1 MKSLARSFVWWPG
14 MDKDLTTTVNSCDAC
29 QRTRHLP
36 PTVPIQPWEW
46 PKRPWA
52 RLHADYAG
60 PFMGKMFLIVVDA
73 HSKWLEVIPVSSTT
87 STTTIEHLRSLF
99 STHGLPEMLVTD
111 NGTVFTSA
119 EFTDFIQRNGI
130 RHVTSAPYHP
140 STNGLA
146 ERAVQTFKEHIKR
159 STQGSLQSRISRFLP
174 TYRNTP
180 HSTTG
185 VSPAELL
192 LGRRPRTLFDLM
204 LPDLSSRVQDKQ
216 ANQKHHHDQHSQP
229 HTLQVGDAVYVQ
241 VLPTNNTWV
250 PGTIAKVL
258 GPMSYLITLED
269 GTSVRRH
276 IDHLRSR
283 SATSDSQDTT
293 TPPLD
298 WTDFSSLPQTKSQA
312 PPPPNPPTVELCRSS
327 RISHPPDRYM

>member
-1 MKSLARSFVWWPG
+1 MPVSKQDIS
-14 MDKDLTTTVNSCDAC
+14 
-29 QRTRHLP
+29 LP
-36 PTVPIQPWEW
+36 PFESNLGNGRSI
-46 PKRPWA
+46 
-52 RLHADYAG
+52 
-60 PFMGKMFLIVVDA
+60 
-73 HSKWLEVIPVSSTT
+73 T
-87 STTTIEHLRSLF
+87 S
-99 STHGLPEMLVTD
+99 V
-111 NGTVFTSA
+111 
-119 EFTDFIQRNGI
+119 EFTDFLQRNGI

-146 ERAVQTFKEHIKR
+146 ERAMQTFKEHIKR

-258 GPMSYLITLED
+258 SPMSYLITLED

-276 IDHLRSR
+276 IDHLHSR

-312 PPPPNPPTVELCRSS
+312 PPPPNPPTVELRRSS
-327 RISHPPDRYM
+327 RISHPLTLQIATCKNCVFI

>member
-1 MKSLARSFVWWPG
+1 
-14 MDKDLTTTVNSCDAC
+14 
-29 QRTRHLP
+29 
-36 PTVPIQPWEW
+36 
-46 PKRPWA
+46 
-52 RLHADYAG
+52 
-60 PFMGKMFLIVVDA
+60 MGKMFLIVVDA

-87 STTTIEHLRSLF
+87 STTTIEHLCSLF
-99 STHGLPEMLVTD
+99 STHRLPEMLITD
-111 NGTVFTSA
+111 NGTVFTGV
-119 EFTDFIQRNGI
+119 EFTDFLQRNGI
-130 RHVTSAPYHP
+130 RHVTSAPCANFQGTH
-140 STNGLA
+140 
-146 ERAVQTFKEHIKR
+146 QR
-159 STQGSLQSRISRFLP
+159 STQGSLQSCISCFLL

-204 LPDLSSRVQDKQ
+204 LPDLSIWVQDKQ

-229 HTLQVGDAVYVQ
+229 RTLQVGDAVYVW

-269 GTSVRRH
+269 GTSVCRH
-276 IDHLRSR
+276 IDHLHSR

-298 WTDFSSLPQTKSQA
+298 WTDFSSLPQTESQA
-312 PPPPNPPTVELCRSS
+312 PSPPNPPTVALRRSS